1 MTSRSTRKAQPD
13 DAFSAEERAAMK
25 DRAREVRAS
34 RRARP
39 AADGD
44 AEVRARI
51 TELPEPERTL
61 ARHLHDLI
69 REESPALTPR
79 LWYGM
84 PAYALE
90 GKVVC
95 FYQAAAKFKTRYGTL
110 GFSDAARLDDG
121 VMWPTAYAL
130 TSWTPESRAQVQNL
144 ILRAVRERQGG

>member
-1 MTSRSTRKAQPD
+1 MTSRSARKAQPD

-34 RRARP
+34 RKASP
-39 AADGD
+39 AADPV
-44 AEVRARI
+44 AEVLARI

-69 REESPALTPR
+69 REVAPDLTPR

-84 PAYALE
+84 PAYALN

-130 TSWTPESRAQVQNL
+130 TSWTPDSRAQVQSL
-144 ILRAVRERQGG
+144 IRRAVREGQGG

>member
-1 MTSRSTRKAQPD
+1 MPARSDRTAQPD
-13 DAFSAEERAAMK
+13 DAFSAEARAAMK
-25 DRAREVRAS
+25 DRAREVRAA
-34 RRARP
+34 RRAKP
-39 AADGD
+39 SADPD
-44 AEVRARI
+44 ADVLARVA
-51 TELPEPERTL
+51 ELPEAEQAL
-61 ARHLHDLI
+61 ARHLHALI
-69 REESPALTPR
+69 REMAPALTPR

-144 ILRAVRERQGG
+144 ILRAVRERQDG